1 MWDSMSQFQQVF
13 FVLALTSTAIMVIL
27 IIMMF
32 IGMDEADGFDGDID
46 VDAGI
51 DIFNDE
57 PIGGIAGL
65 KILSI
70 RGVLAFF
77 SIGSWTVYLLSD
89 VWPVWAAILLGM
101 VSGSIAS
108 ILLAYAFRA
117 AMKLESVG
125 NLDYRSAI
133 GKPAMVYIKIPKE
146 KTGRGKV
153 IMNHQGRM
161 LEVDALSNES
171 EDLLRNTKVLV
182 ESLEDDSTL
191 VVKKI

>member
-57 PIGGIAGL
+57 PISGIAGL